1 MSKTAEAYFHEFRA
15 SADTDAAMSLLRS
28 RDALLYLALMAA
40 HLGEGQ
46 IIDGQSLTAAIE
58 ADLAGLG
65 TVLGEASTPGQA
77 SAPGQGSD
85 AGRDPDAILR
95 RWTQQGWVHRSID
108 YETRTERYQL
118 TAGAHQAVQQIRSV
132 RRHSSTA
139 TQSALAMVMT
149 ELRQI
154 AAEAS
159 PDPQQLA
166 AALREQIAALEE
178 QLEAVTAGEAVPAT
192 TGELTDRIAA
202 LSQLIDRIP
211 ADVARYGER
220 MHANTAALLRQSLAE
235 DAAEFADTLRRMF
248 EGHDVIAGSPE
259 GQAFRAFT
267 NLIGMPSQRARLEAD
282 ISEILDRVPDL
293 PAHLAE
299 SLGTFIDR
307 TWQRVQEVEGIR
319 KGAFRRISN
328 FVRGG
333 DAAHYRGMRTRVA
346 EAQAAAAGA
355 FLAASAGRDT
365 GFAVPLGGLTA
376 ESVGRLRLDE
386 GMLAR
391 PDAIAA
397 AGSDFTI
404 DPSALASLE
413 AVDMDALRDA
423 AGRAMD
429 SRGGLATLSEV
440 LAELRGARTGDV
452 IGLWLLA
459 TRHGEVDGTAQQT
472 VTVSTRHGPREITLP
487 YLVFTGPMP
496 SPRPRPRRR
505 PRQAAGQTT
514 LIVEDPSDE

>member
-1 MSKTAEAYFHEFRA
+1 MTKTAEAYFDEFRA

-46 IIDGQSLTAAIE
+46 IIDGQSLAAVIGE
-58 ADLAGLG
+58 DLAGLG
-65 TVLGEASTPGQA
+65 TPPGEDGEAGH
-77 SAPGQGSD
+77 
-85 AGRDPDAILR
+85 DPDAILR
-95 RWTQQGWVHRSID
+95 RWTRQGWVHRSID

-154 AAEAS
+154 AVEAS
-159 PDPQQLA
+159 PDPQQRA
-166 AALREQIAALEE
+166 TALREQIAALQA
-178 QLEAVTAGEAVPAT
+178 QLAAVTAGEAPPVTAE
-192 TGELTDRIAA
+192 ELTDRVAA

-235 DAAEFADTLRRMF
+235 DAAECADTLGRMF

-259 GQAFRAFT
+259 GLAFRAFT
-267 NLIGMPSQRARLEAD
+267 NLIGMPSQRARLETD
-282 ISEILDRVPDL
+282 IGEILQRVPGL
-293 PAHLAE
+293 PGHLAE

-365 GFAVPLGGLTA
+365 GFAVPLGGLAA
-376 ESVGRLRLDE
+376 ESAGRLRLDE
-386 GMLAR
+386 GMSAR

-397 AGSDFTI
+397 AGSDFPI
-404 DPSALASLE
+404 DPAALASLE
-413 AVDMDALRDA
+413 AVDMDALRA
-423 AGRAMD
+423 AVGRAMD
-429 SRGGLATLSEV
+429 SRGGLATLPEV
-440 LAELRGARTGDV
+440 LAEVPGARTGDV

-459 TRHGEVDGTAQQT
+459 TRHGEVDATIPET
-472 VTVSTRHGPREITLP
+472 VTASTRHGHREITLP
-487 YLVFTGPMP
+487 YLVFTSPLP
-496 SPRPRPRRR
+496 TPRPRARRR
-505 PRQAAGQTT
+505 PRQAAGQLT
-514 LIVEDPSDE
+514 LLAEDPSDD

>member
-1 MSKTAEAYFHEFRA
+1 MTKSAEAYFHEFRA

-46 IIDGQSLTAAIE
+46 IIDGRSLTAMIAD
-58 ADLAGLG
+58 DLAGLSA
-65 TVLGEASTPGQA
+65 VLGEDG
-77 SAPGQGSD
+77 D

-95 RWTQQGWVHRSID
+95 RWTRQGWVHRSID

-159 PDPQQLA
+159 PDPRQRA
-166 AALREQIAALEE
+166 EALREQIAALEA
-178 QLEAVTAGEAVPAT
+178 QLTAVTSGQAPAVTAE
-192 TGELTDRIAA
+192 ELTDRIAA
-202 LSQLIDRIP
+202 LSQLMDRIP

-235 DAAEFADTLRRMF
+235 DAAEFADTLRQMF

-282 ISEILDRVPDL
+282 ISETLDRVPGL
-293 PAHLAE
+293 PPHLAE

-355 FLAASAGRDT
+355 FLAASAGRHT

-376 ESVGRLRLDE
+376 ESVGRLRPDE
-386 GMLAR
+386 GISAR
-391 PDAIAA
+391 PDSIAA
-397 AGSDFTI
+397 AGSDFPI
-404 DPSALASLE
+404 DPAALASLE
-413 AVDMDALRDA
+413 TVDMDALRA
-423 AGRAMD
+423 AVGRARD
-429 SRGGLATLSEV
+429 SRGGLATLPEV
-440 LAELRGARTGDV
+440 LAELPDARTGDV

-459 TRHGEVDGTAQQT
+459 TRHGEVDDAVRET
-472 VTVSTRHGPREITLP
+472 VTASTRHGPREITLP
-487 YLVFTGPMP
+487 YLVFTGPLP

-505 PRQAAGQTT
+505 PRQAAGQLT
-514 LIVEDPSDE
+514 LTVEDPSDE

>member
-1 MSKTAEAYFHEFRA
+1 MSKTAEAYYDEFRA

-40 HLGEGQ
+40 HLGEGK
-46 IIDGQSLTAAIE
+46 IVDGPSLTALIGE
-58 ADLAGLG
+58 DLARLG
-65 TVLGEASTPGQA
+65 RLGPA
-77 SAPGQGSD
+77 
-85 AGRDPDAILR
+85 AGEETERDPDVILR
-95 RWTQQGWVHRSID
+95 RWTRQGWVHRSVD

-132 RRHSSTA
+132 ARHTSIA

-159 PDPQQLA
+159 PDPQERA
-166 AALREQIAALEE
+166 AALREQIAALAE
-178 QLEAVTAGEAVPAT
+178 QLAAVTAGAAPRPAAA
-192 TGELTDRIAA
+192 ELTDRLAA

-235 DAAEFADTLRRMF
+235 DAAEFADTLGRMF

-259 GQAFRAFT
+259 GLAFRAFT

-282 ISEILDRVPDL
+282 IDEIPERVPGL

-307 TWQRVQEVEGIR
+307 TWQRVQEVEGTR

-365 GFAVPLGGLTA
+365 GFAVPLGGLAVTGALDAVTQLTGYASWTDLDHWASARMAADLA
-376 ESVGRLRLDE
+376 ER
-386 GMLAR
+386 
-391 PDAIAA
+391 IAA
-397 AGSDFTI
+397 DAGGDASLQALRDKRDAAEAAWESLGVASKEAERLI
-404 DPSALASLE
+404 ADGDERALALASDRVEVVVL
-413 AVDMDALRDA
+413 AGDVRAARDA
-423 AGRAMD
+423 WGG
-429 SRGGLATLSEV
+429 RGGCC
-440 LAELRGARTGDV
+440 G
-452 IGLWLLA
+452 IGLNP
-459 TRHGEVDGTAQQT
+459 HPFGMGFGFQDVN
-472 VTVSTRHGPREITLP
+472 
-487 YLVFTGPMP
+487 LV
-496 SPRPRPRRR
+496 
-505 PRQAAGQTT
+505 
-514 LIVEDPSDE
+514 ESDLE

>member
-1 MSKTAEAYFHEFRA
+1 MIKTAEAYFYEFRA

-46 IIDGQSLTAAIE
+46 LVDGQSLTARIAD
-58 ADLAGLG
+58 DLAGLDS
-65 TVLGEASTPGQA
+65 AAGQD
-77 SAPGQGSD
+77 GD
-85 AGRDPDAILR
+85 AARDPDSILR
-95 RWTQQGWVHRSID
+95 RWTRQGWVHRSID

-154 AAEAS
+154 AVEAS
-159 PDPQQLA
+159 PDPRQRA
-166 AALREQIAALEE
+166 EALREQIAALEA
-178 QLEAVTAGEAVPAT
+178 QLSAVTAGEVPAAT
-192 TGELTDRIAA
+192 AGELTDRVAA

-235 DAAEFADTLRRMF
+235 DAAGFADTLGRMF

-267 NLIGMPSQRARLEAD
+267 NLIGMPSQRTRLEAD
-282 ISEILDRVPDL
+282 IGEILDRVPEL

-299 SLGTFIDR
+299 SLGSFIDR

-333 DAAHYRGMRTRVA
+333 DAGHYRGMRTRVA

-355 FLAASAGRDT
+355 FLAVSAGRDT
-365 GFAVPLGGLTA
+365 GFAVPLGGLAA
-376 ESVGRLRLDE
+376 ESAGRLRLDE
-386 GMLAR
+386 GMAAR
-391 PDAIAA
+391 PDEIAA
-397 AGSDFTI
+397 AGDDFPI
-404 DPSALASLE
+404 DPAALASLE
-413 AVDMDALRDA
+413 AVDLDALRAA

-429 SRGGLATLSEV
+429 ARGGLATLPEV
-440 LAELRGARTGDV
+440 LAELPGARTGDV
-452 IGLWLLA
+452 LGLWLLA
-459 TRHGEVDGTAQQT
+459 TRHGEVDESARET
-472 VTVSTRHGPREITLP
+472 VTASTRLGPREITLP
-487 YLVFTGPMP
+487 YLAFTSPLP
-496 SPRPRPRRR
+496 SPRPRGRQR
-505 PRQAAGQTT
+505 PRQAAGQMT
-514 LIVEDPSDE
+514 LLAEDPSDE

>member
-1 MSKTAEAYFHEFRA
+1 MSKSAEAYYYEFLA

-40 HLGEGQ
+40 HLSEGQ
-46 IIDGQSLTAAIE
+46 IVDGPSLAALIGE
-58 ADLAGLG
+58 DLA
-65 TVLGEASTPGQA
+65 VLLRPAAG
-77 SAPGQGSD
+77 APAGDDDD

-95 RWTQQGWVHRSID
+95 RWTRQGWVHRSID

-118 TAGAHQAVQQIRSV
+118 TAGAHQAVQQIRNV
-132 RRHSSTA
+132 QRHFSTA

-154 AAEAS
+154 AVEAS
-159 PDPQQLA
+159 PDPRQRAQ
-166 AALREQIAALEE
+166 ALREQIAELEA
-178 QLEAVTAGEAVPAT
+178 QLAAVTTGEAPAVTAGE
-192 TGELTDRIAA
+192 LTDRVAA

-235 DAAEFADTLRRMF
+235 DAAEFADTLGRMF

-259 GQAFRAFT
+259 GLAFRAFT

-282 ISEILDRVPDL
+282 ISQILDRVPGL
-293 PAHLAE
+293 PGHLAE
-299 SLGTFIDR
+299 TLGTFIDR
-307 TWQRVQEVEGIR
+307 TWQRVQEVEGTR

-333 DAAHYRGMRTRVA
+333 DATHYRGMRTRVA

-365 GFAVPLGGLTA
+365 GFAVPLGGLAA

-386 GMLAR
+386 GTAAR
-391 PDAIAA
+391 PDAIAE
-397 AGSDFTI
+397 AGGDFPI
-404 DPSALASLE
+404 DPAALASLE
-413 AVDMDALRDA
+413 AVDMEALRAA

-429 SRGGLATLSEV
+429 SRGGLATLPEV
-440 LAELRGARTGDV
+440 LAELPGARTGDV

-459 TRHGEVDGTAQQT
+459 TRHGEVDETASQT
-472 VTVSTRHGPREITLP
+472 VAASTRQGARDITLP
-487 YLVFTGPMP
+487 YLVFTGPLP
-496 SPRPRPRRR
+496 SGQPRPRRL
-505 PRQAAGQTT
+505 PRQAAGQMT
-514 LIVEDPSDE
+514 LTAEEPSDD

>member
-1 MSKTAEAYFHEFRA
+1 MTKTAEAYFYEFRA

-40 HLGEGQ
+40 HLSEGQ
-46 IIDGQSLTAAIE
+46 IVDGQSLAAMIGE
-58 ADLAGLG
+58 DLAGLG
-65 TVLGEASTPGQA
+65 TVAGEDG
-77 SAPGQGSD
+77 D
-85 AGRDPDAILR
+85 AARDPDAILR
-95 RWTQQGWVHRSID
+95 RWTRQGWAHRSVD
-108 YETRTERYQL
+108 HETRTERYQL

-139 TQSALAMVMT
+139 TQSALAMVMA

-154 AAEAS
+154 AVEAS
-159 PDPQQLA
+159 PDPQQRA
-166 AALREQIAALEE
+166 AALREQIAALEA
-178 QLEAVTAGEAVPAT
+178 QLAAVEAGEALPASA
-192 TGELTDRIAA
+192 GELADRIAA

-220 MHANTAALLRQSLAE
+220 MHANTAALLRQSLAD
-235 DAAEFADTLRRMF
+235 DAAGFADTLGRMF

-267 NLIGMPSQRARLEAD
+267 NLIGTPSQRARLEAD
-282 ISEILDRVPDL
+282 ISEILDRVPGL

-307 TWQRVQEVEGIR
+307 TWQRVQEVEGVR

-365 GFAVPLGGLTA
+365 GFAVPLGGLAA

-386 GMLAR
+386 GTPAR
-391 PDAIAA
+391 PDAIAD
-397 AGSDFTI
+397 AGSDFPI
-404 DPSALASLE
+404 DPAALASLE
-413 AVDMDALRDA
+413 AVDMDALRAA

-429 SRGGLATLSEV
+429 ARGGLATLPEV
-440 LAELRGARTGDV
+440 LTELPGARTGDV

-459 TRHGEVDGTAQQT
+459 TQDGEADETARET
-472 VTVSTRHGPREITLP
+472 VTASTRHGPREITLP
-487 YLVFTGPMP
+487 YLVFTGPLP
-496 SPRPRPRRR
+496 SSPRPGPRRG
-505 PRQAAGQTT
+505 PRQAAGQMT
-514 LIVEDPSDE
+514 LIVEDSSDA

>member
-28 RDALLYLALMAA
+28 RDALVYLALMAA

-46 IIDGQSLTAAIE
+46 IVDGHALTALIAG
-58 ADLAGLG
+58 DLAGLG
-65 TVLGEASTPGQA
+65 PAAGEDG
-77 SAPGQGSD
+77 D
-85 AGRDPDAILR
+85 AARDPDAVLR
-95 RWTQQGWVHRSID
+95 RWTRQGWVHRSID

-118 TAGAHQAVQQIRSV
+118 TAGAHQAVQQMRSV
-132 RRHSSTA
+132 QRHSSTA

-154 AAEAS
+154 AVEATPN
-159 PDPQQLA
+159 PDERARALQEQIEALQGQLA
-166 AALREQIAALEE
+166 AVR
-178 QLEAVTAGEAVPAT
+178 AGDARPAT
-192 TGELTDRIAA
+192 AAELTDRVAA

-220 MHANTAALLRQSLAE
+220 MHANTAALLRQSLAD
-235 DAAEFADTLRRMF
+235 DAAEFADTLGRMF

-259 GQAFRAFT
+259 GLAFRAFT

-282 ISEILDRVPDL
+282 ISEILEQVPSL
-293 PAHLAE
+293 PGHLAE

-307 TWQRVQEVEGIR
+307 TWQRVQEVEGTR

-355 FLAASAGRDT
+355 FLAASPGRDT
-365 GFAVPLGGLTA
+365 GFAVPLGGLAA
-376 ESVGRLRLDE
+376 ESAGRLRLDE
-386 GMLAR
+386 GTAAR
-391 PDAIAA
+391 PDALPA
-397 AGSDFTI
+397 AGSDFPI
-404 DPSALASLE
+404 DPATLASAD
-413 AVDMDALRDA
+413 AVDMDALRAA

-429 SRGGLATLSEV
+429 ARAGLATLPEV
-440 LAELRGARTGDV
+440 LAELPGARAGDV

-459 TRHGEVDGTAQQT
+459 VRHGEVDDAARVT
-472 VTVSTRHGPREITLP
+472 VTASTRHGTRTITLP
-487 YLVFTGPMP
+487 YLAFTRPLP
-496 SPRPRPRRR
+496 SPRSRPRRR
-505 PRQAAGQTT
+505 PRQAAGQMT
-514 LIVEDPSDE
+514 LLVEDPSDD